1 MVNEVAIIE
10 LEALVAM
17 MVNEIF
23 GMNQDKERVEV
34 LLSSTAKQTGFLGTM
49 FHYLWKNMIYY

>member
-1 MVNEVAIIE
+1 MVNAVAIIE

-23 GMNQDKERVEV
+23 GRNKDKVIILSLTTYIIIYVEV
-34 LLSSTAKQTGFLGTM
+34 
-49 FHYLWKNMIYY
+49 H

>member
-1 MVNEVAIIE
+1 MVNAVAIIE

-23 GMNQDKERVEV
+23 GRNQDKERVEI
-34 LLSSTAKQTGFLGTM
+34 LLSSTAKQIGF
-49 FHYLWKNMIYY
+49 